1 MCAFEVLIRGGRGGG
16 EATHP
21 AENSIGTGMSGRLS
35 QPRMRTFQRSTVV
48 CTPRDHG
55 VWGMGR
61 RAMRHTLPAA
71 AAPSHS
77 DEDTSSS
84 SSSS

>member
-1 MCAFEVLIRGGRGGG
+1 VCAFEVLIRGGRGGG

-48 CTPRDHG
+48 CTPR
-55 VWGMGR
+55 GMGYGQACNAPHTTSCGSPIIQR
-61 RAMRHTLPAA
+61 RGH
-71 AAPSHS
+71 
-77 DEDTSSS
+77 
-84 SSSS
+84 